1 MRPLRPRHSAPALA
15 TALLGGALLLP
26 AAPAAAAT
34 DASDEGCTIADASI
48 TWGFKESFRSYI
60 SGSIAKG
67 SWEML
72 DGATYETPA
81 FGFSGG
87 TGTADVRNS
96 TGSIAFAGGIHFTG
110 HDGLLDTTIANPTIE
125 MTGPGEGRLLL
136 DLRSVPME
144 AAMAGETEAETL
156 SQVPFADLDL
166 TGATLVQDGEQ
177 LTITGDAVPAVITA
191 EGFEAFGSY
200 EAGSALD
207 PISFTATGTC
217 AVAELE
223 EPAPSPSASSEPAAA
238 DDESSTSPGIVVAI
252 IGGLVAVA
260 GGVTAAIVVGRR
272 KSGAA

>member
-1 MRPLRPRHSAPALA
+1 MRPLRPRHPAPALA
-15 TALLGGALLLP
+15 TALLGGVLLLP

-34 DASDEGCTIADASI
+34 EAPAEGCTIADASI
-48 TWGFKESFRSYI
+48 AWGFKESFRSYI
-60 SGSIAKG
+60 SGSIANG
-67 SWEML
+67 TWEVL
-72 DGATYETPA
+72 DGATYETPS

-87 TGTADVRNS
+87 TGTADLQNG

-125 MTGPGEGRLLL
+125 MTGPDEGRLLL

-166 TGATLVQDGEQ
+166 TGASLVRDGEQ

-200 EAGSALD
+200 EPGSALD

-217 AVAELE
+217 AVAEIE

-238 DDESSTSPGIVVAI
+238 VDESSTSPGLVVAI